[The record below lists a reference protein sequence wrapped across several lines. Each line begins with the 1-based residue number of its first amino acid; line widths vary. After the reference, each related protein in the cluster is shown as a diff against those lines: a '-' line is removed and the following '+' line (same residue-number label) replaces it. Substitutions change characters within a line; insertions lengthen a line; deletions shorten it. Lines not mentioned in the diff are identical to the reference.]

1 MLIRGAL
8 EARQLFIRNAKIDD
22 TVLELLQV
30 FHAFQRLQQTP
41 LRAGGLVWNWLPME
55 EEGLVRLRPSET
67 HLLAS
72 QVWLLP
78 VFSTYHDEHTITLKR
93 AAYFY
98 VLLIIY

>member
-67 HLLAS
+67 HLLRLKLGCCLYS
-72 QVWLLP
+72 QR
-78 VFSTYHDEHTITLKR
+78 ITMSIQLH
-93 AAYFY
+93 
-98 VLLIIY
+98 